1 MWLITTFGYFSIV
14 EKNADRH
21 AGTLTIRSRV
31 RRDLETLKQRY
42 LPHLGDID
50 DSSGA
55 DYPYRATARRVD
67 VAQAF
72 AQAIMDIRYSNIKAE
87 IAGQQGID
95 RARICSE
102 VWMKMRKFQELET
115 VVWSKP
121 MAGQEQLA
129 NPTQNH

>member
-14 EKNADRH
+14 EKNADRQ
-21 AGTLTIRSRV
+21 AGTLTIRCRV

-42 LPHLGDID
+42 LPRLRAMD

-55 DYPYRATARRVD
+55 DYPYRATARRAD

-72 AQAIMDIRYSNIKAE
+72 AQAIMDVTYSNIKAE

-102 VWMKMRKFQELET
+102 AWMKMRKLQELDA
-115 VVWSKP
+115 VAWSNP
-121 MAGQEQLA
+121 MVGQRQLA
-129 NPTQNH
+129 NPIESA